1 MWFQQLLTAFEV
13 TAFFHWAFVFQAFD
27 DSFSFAFVLSPF
39 ETCKHKLLS
48 DTVPKQPAANFSHGA
63 QTNPDKKGW
72 PMKFFIK
79 PSHFKIPHFEGK
91 RFPGAKPNLPP
102 FQTKIPHFGGNK
114 IQRVKSKLPMV
125 TPSDQIQ
132 NHIGDPREF
141 TFWGVR
147 TRTVGVDTESS
158 CTYFRQKSE
167 TSFHS
172 HGAIIAQRICNLLP
186 AARHIDCQLPFF
198 PVAGH
203 LRGAVRLSCGIFH
216 NQSRAAGVNDVMV
229 DGQVLVGVKGST
241 ARHRP
246 AKHQQPASHHPRIG
260 LMALVFFGDLKNRSL
275 RAMHIQILE
284 LVLFVFLFWLLFF
297 FFFFCVFLF
306 KFFCNKRGPCHVN
319 FLSCLA
325 PVTSP
330 QRPCHSS
337 VAGGAGE
344 AAQLKVNSK

>member
-1 MWFQQLLTAFEV
+1 
-13 TAFFHWAFVFQAFD
+13 
-27 DSFSFAFVLSPF
+27 
-39 ETCKHKLLS
+39 
-48 DTVPKQPAANFSHGA
+48 
-63 QTNPDKKGW
+63 
-72 PMKFFIK
+72 
-79 PSHFKIPHFEGK
+79 
-91 RFPGAKPNLPP
+91 
-102 FQTKIPHFGGNK
+102 
-114 IQRVKSKLPMV
+114 MV

-147 TRTVGVDTESS
+147 TRTVGVDIESS

-167 TSFHS
+167 TSFHI
-172 HGAIIAQRICNLLP
+172 HGAIFAQRICNLPP

-203 LRGAVRLSCGIFH
+203 LWGAVRLSCGIFH
-216 NQSRAAGVNDVMV
+216 KQSRAAGVIDVMV

-260 LMALVFFGDLKNRSL
+260 LMALVIFGDLKNRSL

-297 FFFFCVFLF
+297 FFCIFLF

-330 QRPCHSS
+330 QRPCHSA

-344 AAQLKVNSK
+344 AACLIPICAVIPYIYQGLWGMVYLKGERDGIHTWWYVQASWYTMYQTNKRCITCIISKACPAANHQLSDFHGHPHKNRGNEPVSQVSIENKIDMKWWGDPLNI